1 MEHTIRF
8 RRPETAH
15 SITKMV
21 VQAESAAVSQIR
33 HLERL
38 GYTIMDVSP
47 ALVGHCALQL
57 SGRSA

>member
-1 MEHTIRF
+1 MIHTIRF

-21 VQAESAAVSQIR
+21 VQSDSSAVAQIR
-33 HLERL
+33 HLEHL

-47 ALVGHCALQL
+47 ALVEQCSLRL
-57 SGRSA
+57 SLRPA

>member
-1 MEHTIRF
+1 MTHTIRF

-21 VQAESAAVSQIR
+21 VQTESSAVTQIR
-33 HLERL
+33 NLERL

-47 ALVGHCALQL
+47 ALVGQCALQL
-57 SGRSA
+57 SLRPA